1 VHMLGSYVGWIYI
14 WGFVLAVAGVMG
26 IYLLLYRTRFGRSVR
41 AIMQD
46 ETAARLVGINVNRV
60 AALTFGIGAAVTAA
74 GGMVY
79 GSTNAFNANSGY
91 DLISRLLSIVILG
104 GMGSVGGALGAS
116 VFMLTLESLVTIWQ
130 PTWAVAVYYA
140 ALVIVLL
147 YRPTGLFGRKAVRA
161 Q

>member
-1 VHMLGSYVGWIYI
+1 MALNA
-14 WGFVLAVAGVMG
+14 FVAPNTMPPAAVTATPMPKVSAA
-26 IYLLLYRTRFGRSVR
+26 TRFTSMPTSR
-41 AIMQD
+41 ATMQD
-46 ETAARLVGINVNRV
+46 ETAARLVGISVNRV
-60 AALTFGIGAAVTAA
+60 SALTFGIGVAVTAA
-74 GGMVY
+74 GGVVF
-79 GSTNAFNANSGY
+79 GETNAFNANSGY

-116 VFMLTLESLVTIWQ
+116 VFMLTLESVVTIWQ